1 MRELLNASVAPR
13 RFNMLLI
20 AGFAFSSLILATL
33 GIFSVVAYSVAQRTH
48 EVGIRMALGARTT
61 DVLQLVLGQ
70 GARLIAVGIGLG
82 LVAAFGLTRVLKTFL
97 FETTATDPLTYFLI
111 SFLLAA
117 VALVACYVPARR
129 AARLDPLVALRSE

>member
-1 MRELLNASVAPR
+1 
-13 RFNMLLI
+13 MLLI

-48 EVGIRMALGARTT
+48 EVGIRVALGARTT

-97 FETTATDPLTYFLI
+97 FETTPTDPLTYLLI
-111 SFLLAA
+111 SFLLTA
-117 VALVACYVPARR
+117 VALIACYVPARR